1 MCIPP
6 ISCLR
11 PKSAPENTSS
21 EVAAT
26 LAEPQPAPR
35 IPAAT
40 VIEPAAA
47 APAPT
52 TVAPSQQYLL
62 PATYPLTEHNL
73 LCLQAEFGDRAL
85 VERSTIETGR
95 IILKRKTIKRWL
107 DKINPHQTEPPEFG
121 PVNAEIW
128 RRTNIRG
135 LSTGWSITIP
145 FILKRH
151 ARLRLIAQVQQRDDR
166 PGADPRGPHRMLWDL
181 QSIYPAETLEEYFE
195 EVDRR
200 MRAELRE
207 FLLEFPA
214 GTGQAGDESWRAW
227 AMRVLEDAGELPL
240 VLPPGNGITSA
251 SASASAHGLRT
262 SNSNISGVGTGTL
275 STIPTTTTT
284 TSTTT
289 PTAAPPK
296 TIGMAMGREE
306 LEKSTLVE
314 PDTLG
319 KT

>member
-21 EVAAT
+21 EVAAA

-52 TVAPSQQYLL
+52 TMAPSQQYLL

-95 IILKRKTIKRWL
+95 IILKRNTIKRWL

-135 LSTGWSITIP
+135 LPTGWSITIP
-145 FILKRH
+145 FILKRS

-166 PGADPRGPHRMLWDL
+166 PETDPQGPHRMLWEIQD
-181 QSIYPAETLEEYFE
+181 IYPAKTLEEYFE

-214 GTGQAGDESWRAW
+214 GIGQAGDESWRAW
-227 AMRVLEDAGELPL
+227 AIRVLEDAGELPL
-240 VLPPGNGITSA
+240 VLAGNGVTSA
-251 SASASAHGLRT
+251 SASGT
-262 SNSNISGVGTGTL
+262 SNSNTSDVETCTL
-275 STIPTTTTT
+275 ATIPTTTTT
-284 TSTTT
+284 TTT
-289 PTAAPPK
+289 PTSAPK

-306 LEKSTLVE
+306 LEKSTLGE
-314 PDTLG
+314 GDTLA